1 MQVITQVALRKN
13 LTSIK
18 LQFNIIM
25 PVAKK
30 FRQINT
36 NTHVQWTLKTCI

>member
-18 LQFNIIM
+18 LQFNIM
-25 PVAKK
+25 LPVAKK
-30 FRQINT
+30 
-36 NTHVQWTLKTCI
+36 K

>member
-1 MQVITQVALRKN
+1 MLAITQVALRKN
-13 LTSIK
+13 LTSTK
-18 LQFNIIM
+18 LQFNIMM

>member
-18 LQFNIIM
+18 LLSGIMM